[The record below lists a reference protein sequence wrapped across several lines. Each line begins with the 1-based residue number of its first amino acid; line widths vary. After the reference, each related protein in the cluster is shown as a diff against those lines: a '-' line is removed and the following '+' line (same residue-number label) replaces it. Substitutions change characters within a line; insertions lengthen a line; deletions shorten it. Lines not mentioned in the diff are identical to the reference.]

1 MAPLVMTAE
10 FAVFGL
16 AMFNLGL
23 VVPVARNRWYRW
35 RMKRER
41 AGRAEGRPVT
51 KEDIREELCR
61 DPVAVDMFM
70 SDDTPE
76 DVQRYLYLEA
86 ERRAIMRKRRQLADN
101 ENDFFAPPRRPG
113 PDPGFSGCRN

>member
-1 MAPLVMTAE
+1 MAPFVMTEELA
-10 FAVFGL
+10 FFGL

-23 VVPVARNRWYRW
+23 YVPFVRTKWYRW
-35 RMKRER
+35 RRTRQR
-41 AGRAEGRPVT
+41 AGRREDRTVT
-51 KEDIREELCR
+51 KEDIRSELCR

-70 SDDTPE
+70 SDDTPS

-101 ENDFFAPPRRPG
+101 ENDFFAPPRRGG
-113 PDPGFSGCRN
+113 PDPGLSGCRS